1 MIFPVIGSI
10 ATTSVVSIEIN
21 NTISS
26 AIKKMFEHEHRN
38 IVIIDDNVYRILRV
52 SDILNIKAKKI
63 DLNSSLKNLELL
75 EIPTLNRDKNILH
88 TLEYLSCEVEYIC
101 ATNDDGSLYGL
112 ISHTDIISSIDPD
125 TLMDNF
131 CLLDFLKLSRRTKW
145 IGKDVKTT
153 DLLYEMAKNSFES
166 VKLLMILHR

>member
-1 MIFPVIGSI
+1 MIFPTIGSI
-10 ATTSVVSIEIN
+10 ATTSVVSIDIN
-21 NTISS
+21 SSISS

-38 IVIIDDNVYRILRV
+38 IIVIDGDVFRILRV

-63 DLNSSLKNLELL
+63 DLDTPLKDLELL
-75 EIPTLNRDKNILH
+75 ATPIINRDKSVLH

-101 ATNDDGSLYGL
+101 VANDDGSLYGL

-131 CLLDFLKLSRRTKW
+131 CLLDFLKLSRR
-145 IGKDVKTT
+145 
-153 DLLYEMAKNSFES
+153 KNG
-166 VKLLMILHR
+166 